1 MKTRNN
7 DNSSSTAMNDK
18 IAKVVSAYIVS
29 VQAKLAASIAQRF
42 NAYSSRKQKLV
53 VLSIMAITTTILL
66 AGLFTN
72 FYTIPA
78 LHQSYKPAIHIG
90 MASDVNLAG
99 RTDAQL
105 TDSLTKK

>member
-7 DNSSSTAMNDK
+7 DNNSLTAMNNK

-29 VQAKLAASIAQRF
+29 VQAKTATAIAGRF
-42 NAYSSRKQKLV
+42 NAYSTRKQKLV
-53 VLSIMAITTTILL
+53 LLSTVAITIAILL

-78 LHQSYKPAIHIG
+78 LHQSYKPATHIG

>member
-1 MKTRNN
+1 MKTRSN

-29 VQAKLAASIAQRF
+29 VQAKIATAIAGRF
-42 NAYSSRKQKLV
+42 NAYSARKQKLV
-53 VLSIMAITTTILL
+53 LLSIVAITIAILL
-66 AGLFTN
+66 GGLFTN
-72 FYTIPA
+72 VYTIPA
-78 LHQSYKPAIHIG
+78 LHQSYKPATHIG
-90 MASDVNLAG
+90 MASDVNVSG